1 MKRGKIGISADD
13 VFEIQTHTTTTK
25 ETKMGK
31 INFTESELESLEIV
45 LGSLDSYLLGHL
57 IKDCKDKNKDDISE
71 DIGRIYNKLV
81 RGREQ
86 KKYRFN

>member
-1 MKRGKIGISADD
+1 
-13 VFEIQTHTTTTK
+13 
-25 ETKMGK
+25 MGK

-57 IKDCKDKNKDDISE
+57 TKDCKDKNKDDISE

>member
-1 MKRGKIGISADD
+1 MR
-13 VFEIQTHTTTTK
+13 
-25 ETKMGK
+25 K
-31 INFTESELESLEIV
+31 INFTERELESLEIV

-57 IKDCKDKNKDDISE
+57 TKECKDKNTDDISE

-86 KKYRFN
+86 KKV